1 MIAGRFVTGMACGAT
16 TVVVPMYLGEISP
29 PELRG
34 ALGTSFQ
41 FTICISMCAAQVLG
55 MGEFLGT
62 PDGWPFGES
71 RLLLLLLL
79 LLLLMMMMML
89 LPITVSLPPS
99 FSVLLRHHQQRCS
112 GVAWFLPSRVT
123 YVDGG

>member
-1 MIAGRFVTGMACGAT
+1 
-16 TVVVPMYLGEISP
+16 
-29 PELRG
+29 
-34 ALGTSFQ
+34 
-41 FTICISMCAAQVLG
+41 MCAAQVLG

-79 LLLLMMMMML
+79 LLLLMMLMML
-89 LPITVSLPPS
+89 LLSITVSLPPS
-99 FSVLLRHHQQRCS
+99 FSILLRHHQQRCS